1 MIFHLSIDARDPQR
15 VAEVLAELLGG
26 EATPFPPVAEGSW
39 LAHAGDERNTMVEVY
54 PRGTQL
60 IEAPGKGEY
69 MGTPGAPG
77 EGGLSATHFAMAT
90 QLGPAQIFLIA
101 AREGWPAKYC
111 KRGGAFGVI
120 ELWMEG
126 NRMVEVLTPEMQA
139 EYLAAT
145 TLPNWKAM
153 LAQRD
158 ATHRIMA

>member
-15 VAEVLAELLGG
+15 VAEVLAELMGG
-26 EATPFPPVAEGSW
+26 EATPFPKVVEGSW

-54 PRGTQL
+54 PHGTQL
-60 IEAPGKGEY
+60 IEAPGKG
-69 MGTPGAPG
+69 GFLGAPG
-77 EGGLSATHFAMAT
+77 EGGLCATHFAMAT
-90 QLGPAQIFLIA
+90 ELGPAQIFLIA

-111 KRGGAFGVI
+111 KRGGGFGVI

-139 EYLAAT
+139 EYLSAT

-153 LAQRD
+153 LAQGD
-158 ATHRIMA
+158 EKHRIMA